1 MLYQKTIQTRWGTMV
16 VTCDDETLFS
26 VELGKAAQE
35 DEHPLL
41 SKTAQWFHE
50 YEKGLRP
57 QLKLPLAGLG
67 TLWQRQVWQALLQ
80 IPYGETVSYGE
91 LARQLGQPR
100 ASRAV
105 GQAVGRNPWLILVPC
120 HRVIRG
126 DGSLGGYR
134 EGIVMK
140 RQLLVH
146 EGAKP

>member
-1 MLYQKTIQTRWGTMV
+1 MFYQKTIQTRWGTMV
-16 VTCDDETLFS
+16 MICDDETLFS
-26 VELGKAAQE
+26 VALGKAAKE

-41 SKTAQWFHE
+41 SETAQWFRE

-57 QLKLPLAGLG
+57 QLELPLAGVG

-134 EGIVMK
+134 EGLVMK